1 MPGVSHLPGKEAAK
15 RWAQSP
21 APPHLAPS
29 VAPGAAS
36 GRAGQ
41 EGHGRHFLAEL
52 GPGQQRFPV
61 ASSRAAS
68 GITSSGSHS
77 GKELQSPW
85 EWEWKGAFQGPSW
98 QPRCPT
104 RAGVTPPGS
113 ACRATAARAAGFRQL
128 FGVTGPGWS
137 RPAAGPCPWPAGYP
151 AGRGSISRAGN
162 ERLGGRGRS
171 GSSSLRNPSPSGSC
185 ASVSPTPVQHPP
197 WFLAPSNPAATRSTG
212 HKWARD
218 PAPCRLL
225 I

>member
-1 MPGVSHLPGKEAAK
+1 MSGVSQLPGKEAAK

-21 APPHLAPS
+21 TPRHLAPS

-41 EGHGRHFLAEL
+41 GGHGRHFPAEL
-52 GPGQQRFPV
+52 GPGRQRFPV
-61 ASSRAAS
+61 ASSGAAS

-98 QPRCPT
+98 QPRVPDEGRRHASGVCLPSD
-104 RAGVTPPGS
+104 RCEGSWLSSASRGDWARLEQAGS
-113 ACRATAARAAGFRQL
+113 
-128 FGVTGPGWS
+128 
-137 RPAAGPCPWPAGYP
+137 GPCPWPAGYQ
-151 AGRGSISRAGN
+151 AGRGSISRARN

-171 GSSSLRNPSPSGSC
+171 GSSSLRNPSPGASW

-197 WFLAPSNPAATRSTG
+197 SFLPPSNPAATRSTG

-218 PAPCRLL
+218 RAPAAC
-225 I
+225 